1 MGLKDET
8 TTRILSGR
16 NELNLLLIDDD
27 LNLCKVLAYQLEKN
41 GFNVSTARNG
51 KEGISLFSKK
61 PFDIVITDIQMPD
74 ISGIDVLRKI
84 RNDNEKVIIIIITAY
99 GSVENAI
106 EACKL
111 GADDYLT
118 KPFGQ
123 EQLLFV
129 IEKAVQIQQLQDE
142 NALLKQEVVGK
153 YKFDNMVANSAKMQE
168 VLKLTTKV
176 ALSNAAVLI
185 TGESGTGKELIARAI
200 HYNSPRKEKPLIT
213 VNCPSIPENLLESEL
228 FGHVKGAF
236 TGAIKDRK
244 GQFEQA
250 DGGSIFL
257 DEIGDLRNDLQAKL
271 LRVLQEKEFQAVGG
285 SNTIKVDV
293 RIIAATNRNLE
304 QMIKEKNFREDLYY
318 RLNVVP
324 IRIAPLRD
332 RKEDIPFLVDFFI
345 NKYGEG
351 KKFKISSEAIKNLQN
366 YEWPG
371 NVRELENIVERILAL
386 ATNSEITIANIPDH
400 VSGRF
405 YEPSVTTINIP
416 EGGIALDTIE
426 KMAIKEILQRT
437 GGNRSKTARMLQIP
451 RHVLL
456 YRLKKYGLE

>member
-1 MGLKDET
+1 
-8 TTRILSGR
+8 
-16 NELNLLLIDDD
+16 
-27 LNLCKVLAYQLEKN
+27 
-41 GFNVSTARNG
+41 
-51 KEGISLFSKK
+51 
-61 PFDIVITDIQMPD
+61 MPD

-84 RNDNEKVIIIIITAY
+84 RNDNEKVIIIIITAH

-111 GADDYLT
+111 GANDYLT

-213 VNCPSIPENLLESEL
+213 VNCPSIPENLIESEL

-236 TGAIKDRK
+236 TGAFKDRK

-285 SNTIKVDV
+285 SKTIKVDV

-318 RLNVVP
+318 RLSVVP

-345 NKYGEG
+345 NKYREG
-351 KKFKISSEAIKNLQN
+351 RQYKISSEAIKTLQK

-405 YEPSVTTINIP
+405 YEPSGTTINIP

-426 KMAIKEILQRT
+426 KIVIKEILQRT